1 MRIRL
6 LSAAMATL
14 SLLLSPLSTQA
25 YTYDNGYSDYYTS
38 HAQSVDDNYHY
49 GYDGYDTRNY
59 YREAR
64 EDRRH
69 GYRHEYSDDARLASS
84 KKYNKH
90 AKRRHY
96 NDDDDGGRGG
106 MPSRIAAHGEKV
118 IIVDPSI
125 HEWGAYSS
133 DGTLLKSG
141 TATAGASYCRDTGRR
156 CRTSVGTFRI
166 QSLGSRGCKS
176 SRYPVGRGGAP
187 MPYCMY
193 FNRNMALHGSNQVV
207 RGNVS
212 HGCVRLHVGDAEW
225 IRYNFANV
233 GTKVVIKPY

>member
-1 MRIRL
+1 MRRRL

-14 SLLLSPLSTQA
+14 SLLLSPFTTHA
-25 YTYDNGYSDYYTS
+25 YTYDNGYADYYS
-38 HAQSVDDNYHY
+38 PHAQSADDNYHY
-49 GYDGYDTRNY
+49 YGSDGYDTRNY

-64 EDRRH
+64 EDGHH
-69 GYRHEYSDDARLASS
+69 GYRHNYNDDARLASN
-84 KKYNKH
+84 KKYHKH
-90 AKRRHY
+90 SKRRH
-96 NDDDDGGRGG
+96 NDDDDGDRGS
-106 MPSRIAAHGEKV
+106 MPSRIDAHGEKV
-118 IIVDPSI
+118 IVVDPRI
-125 HEWGAYSS
+125 HEWGAYSA

-193 FNRNMALHGSNQVV
+193 FNRNMALHGSHEVARANI
-207 RGNVS
+207 S

-233 GTKVVIKPY
+233 GTKVIIKPY